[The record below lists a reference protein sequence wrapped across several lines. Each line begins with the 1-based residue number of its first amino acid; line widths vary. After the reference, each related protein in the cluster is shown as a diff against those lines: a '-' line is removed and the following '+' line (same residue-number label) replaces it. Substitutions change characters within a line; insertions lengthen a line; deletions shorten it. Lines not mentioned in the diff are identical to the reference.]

1 PRGYV
6 ECRHIGYHVHK
17 MVQQS
22 LDSFAR
28 YDSRQALEVAQ
39 EDRIVDREYKTAMR
53 EMVTYMMED
62 PRSIS
67 RVLNI
72 LWILRSLGRVGD
84 HALNVAEHVIHM
96 VQGTNVR
103 QMSLKRM
110 AEEAGRSGRS

>member
-1 PRGYV
+1 
-6 ECRHIGYHVHK
+6 

-28 YDSRQALEVAQ
+28 YDSRQALEVAR
-39 EDRIVDREYKTAMR
+39 EDKVVDREYKTAMR

-72 LWILRSLGRVGD
+72 LWVLRSLERVGD
-84 HALNVAEHVIHM
+84 HARNVAEHVIHM
-96 VQGTNVR
+96 VEGTNVR
-103 QMSLKRM
+103 HVGLKRM
-110 AEEAGRSGRS
+110 AEQVEGSVSTDNAAED